1 MNLRFHP
8 PTKFAV
14 GLTLALLAALA
25 PSAGAA
31 DAAKPV
37 YQNSFENTA
46 LDKAPDDF
54 LILDGGFA
62 VKQEGDNK
70 FLELP
75 GAPLDSFGALF
86 GPTEKAGFAVSARVF
101 GVSKGRRFPTFGIG
115 LNGVSGFKLQVSP
128 AKKALE
134 LYHGEALKATVPFE
148 WESGKWTQLK
158 LQVRLVKDGQWK
170 IEGKAWTQGG
180 TEPAWTI
187 SADETAEPPA
197 GRAAIWGSPYS
208 TLPIR
213 YDDLLVTAAAD

>member
-75 GAPLDSFGALF
+75 GAPLDSFGLLF
-86 GPTEKAGFAVSARVF
+86 GPAGSTNLSVTARIF
-101 GVSKGRRFPTFGIG
+101 GTGKGRRYPTMGVG
-115 LNGVSGFKLQVSP
+115 LNGLGGYKLKVNP
-128 AKKALE
+128 GKNALE
-134 LYHGEALKATVPFE
+134 LFKGDDVVVTTPFK
-148 WESGKWTQLK
+148 WESGTWTQF
-158 LQVRLVKDGQWK
+158 RLEIKHAGESLWK
-170 IEGKAWTQGG
+170 IQGKVWKQTGE
-180 TEPAWTI
+180 EPKDWQVAF
-187 SADETAEPPA
+187 DEKAQPTA
-197 GRAAIWGSPYS
+197 GRPTLWGSPYS
-208 TLPIR
+208 GTPIR
-213 YDDLLVTAAAD
+213 FDDLKVSALR